1 MTAASL
7 SPPTASL
14 HNTGMS
20 DAVSASSLT
29 GRINTVTATA
39 MLGDKLQVTT
49 EVDRHTTTVTV
60 YGRRDKALTVL
71 AEIVV

>member
-1 MTAASL
+1 
-7 SPPTASL
+7 
-14 HNTGMS
+14 MS

-29 GRINTVTATA
+29 GRINTATTTA

-49 EVDRHTTTVTV
+49 EADRHTTTVTV